1 MYCTFERVSGETKA
15 RTAKQRGGLA
25 VAGRCTDTRISSVRG
40 GYPTMLL
47 AYVLRQTQDAQ
58 KVTQENY
65 IGRVFSRSC

>member
-1 MYCTFERVSGETKA
+1 M
-15 RTAKQRGGLA
+15 
-25 VAGRCTDTRISSVRG
+25 AGRCTDTPISSVRG

-65 IGRVFSRSC
+65 IGRVFSRSCSHDHSARMCVSQVS